1 MELVYFILSGAGI
14 VVWFFFRQFLTDQK
28 QLRNDFTTYK
38 NDVGESLGKL
48 RGRVDLLEMDIKSE
62 IKTFKQ
68 VSEMQYNQIHSDI
81 SEIKELLKKLNK

>member
-1 MELVYFILSGAGI
+1 MDFLEYILGGI
-14 VVWFFFRQFLTDQK
+14 GVVVWFFFRQFLNEQKTFKTDFEK
-28 QLRNDFTTYK
+28 YK
-38 NDVGESLGKL
+38 NEVGETIGKL

-81 SEIKELLKKLNK
+81 NELKEMIKDLKK

>member
-1 MELVYFILSGAGI
+1 MEVIYYIISGAGV
-14 VVWFFFRQFLTDQK
+14 VVWFFFRQFLQENNNLKKEFEDHK
-28 QLRNDFTTYK
+28 HAVSND
-38 NDVGESLGKL
+38 LGKL

-81 SEIKELLKKLNK
+81 NEIKELIKKLR